1 MGVYENTYTLVLAS
15 LKLLILTDDQKDE
28 IVEKY
33 DEQIHIPVLVSQVL
47 LRRRRGREEMT
58 PRGCEPSIRT
68 FRILPRMAQ
77 CTIRQDSRQRFMDCA
92 GAFPVRVNRE
102 SQDQEELRMA
112 REDEMQRSRA
122 RCIPKSLYDRHRLPE
137 CTIVE
142 SERQVRAEIL
152 KTRGDEQRVPDIA
165 ADHVVSLVRPEATP
179 PAQRQLSRE
188 PEWHLATLGDSDD
201 SDEEAPA
208 AVIPA
213 APKVMCPQKV
223 TYRGKSG
230 RALRFRRLLNL
241 LSP

>member
-1 MGVYENTYTLVLAS
+1 MWEFTKIRTLVLAS

-28 IVEKY
+28 IEDKY
-33 DEQIHIPVLVSQVL
+33 DSQVYLPVLLSQL
-47 LRRRRGREEMT
+47 LHRRRRDREEMT
-58 PRGCEPSIRT
+58 SRSCGPSIGT
-68 FRILPRMAQ
+68 SRILPRMAQ
-77 CTIRQDSRQRFMDCA
+77 CTIRQDSRQRIMNCA
-92 GAFPVRVNRE
+92 GAFPVRVNPER
-102 SQDQEELRMA
+102 QDQEEIRMA
-112 REDEMQRSRA
+112 REDEMQRSRTT
-122 RCIPKSLYDRHRLPE
+122 CGPKSLYDRHRLPE

-142 SERQVRAEIL
+142 PERQVRAEIL
-152 KTRGDEQRVPDIA
+152 KTRGNEQRVPDIA
-165 ADHVVSLVRPEATP
+165 ADHVASLVRPEATP